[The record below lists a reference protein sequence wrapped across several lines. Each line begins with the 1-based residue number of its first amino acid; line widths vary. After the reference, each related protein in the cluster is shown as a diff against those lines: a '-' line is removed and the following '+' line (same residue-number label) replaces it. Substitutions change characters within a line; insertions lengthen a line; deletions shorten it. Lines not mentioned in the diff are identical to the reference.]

1 MPATETAPNIFPAL
15 FYRDAKNAIDW
26 LCRAFG
32 FEQLA
37 VYEGPNGSVAHAELR
52 LGPGVVML
60 GSAKENHFGLAPP
73 TDGKVT
79 QVTNIVVEDPDAHCA
94 RAQTEGAEIVVPLA
108 DMEYGSREYTARDP
122 EGHVWSFGTYRPKLE
137 AGV

>member
-1 MPATETAPNIFPAL
+1 MAATAPNVFPCL
-15 FYRDAKNAIDW
+15 CYRDAKQAIDW

-32 FEQLA
+32 FEKHA
-37 VYEGPNGSVAHAELR
+37 VYEGPDGSIAHAELR

-60 GSAKENHFGLAPP
+60 GSAKENHFGLVPP

-79 QVTNIVVEDPDAHCA
+79 QVTYIVVADPDAHCS
-94 RAQTEGAEIVVPLA
+94 RATVEGAEIVVLLA

-122 EGHVWSFGTYRPKLE
+122 EGHVWSFGTYRPKPADSE
-137 AGV
+137 